1 MKQNMTTDQKKHL
14 MVNRLRGYCPI
25 VVDVETGGLDPENSA
40 LLDIAA
46 LSLSLDD
53 DGKMVIDD
61 SFEVSCIPDEHCT
74 IVPEALKINKIN
86 LEEHALKAINEQKAI
101 RQFFQFARKTI
112 KKHNCQRGILVGHN
126 ANFDLSFITA
136 AAARHGV
143 KRNPFHPFSVMDT
156 VTLSG
161 LVYGQTVL
169 KVAAKKAGIPFDD
182 SKAHCAMYDTR
193 VTAELFC
200 KIHNDYE
207 WQV

>member
-1 MKQNMTTDQKKHL
+1 MKQNMTTEQKKHP
-14 MVNRLRGYCPI
+14 MANRLRGFCPI
-25 VVDVETGGLDPENSA
+25 VVDVETGGLDPQNSA

-46 LSLSLDD
+46 LSLTLDKK
-53 DGKMVIDD
+53 GKMVIDE
-61 SFEVSCIPDEHCT
+61 SFEVSCIPDERCT

-86 LEEHALKAINEQKAI
+86 LEEHALKAVNEQKSM
-101 RQFFQFARKTI
+101 RKFFQFCRKAI
-112 KKHNCQRGILVGHN
+112 KKHDCQRGILVGHN

-156 VTLSG
+156 VGLAG

-169 KVAAKKAGIPFDD
+169 KVAAQKAGIPFDD
-182 SKAHCAMYDTR
+182 AKAHSAMYDTR

-200 KIHNDYE
+200 KIHNE
-207 WQV
+207 FKWKV